1 MILSTAYPSPSPLES
16 HSQRSALLSHSDG
29 SFCLSLWLRR
39 SITTSSIHEMFFE
52 SLPVELIAEI
62 LGELD
67 LESLIMMSQLS
78 KRFYLVASDPSL
90 NPWRRPIKRN
100 LSNSSYEK
108 ELKHLSVRTT
118 VPRHNWVEILASASP
133 SFILYEATLPHLQ
146 ASEWEDCFK
155 RRFLPSWVKW
165 KKESS
170 WKEAYLK
177 YVLIYLPP
185 QAGINFQS
193 TLRMLHRIWHRSTS
207 SCTAD
212 ESWTKFSGSLVPI
225 AAFDGL
231 LDILYSIAVV
241 PPMNWKH
248 LHETSIPWLYSMRS
262 SQS

>member
-1 MILSTAYPSPSPLES
+1 
-16 HSQRSALLSHSDG
+16 
-29 SFCLSLWLRR
+29 
-39 SITTSSIHEMFFE
+39 
-52 SLPVELIAEI
+52 
-62 LGELD
+62 
-67 LESLIMMSQLS
+67 MSQLS

-155 RRFLPSWVKW
+155 RRFLPSWAKW

-177 YVLIYLPP
+177 FVLNYLPSSDTTRHKP
-185 QAGINFQS
+185 PILPLECYIVYGIVVRAHAQLMNRGPS
-193 TLRMLHRIWHRSTS
+193 SVVSKHRSQHL
-207 SCTAD
+207 TA
-212 ESWTKFSGSLVPI
+212 F
-225 AAFDGL
+225 
-231 LDILYSIAVV
+231 
-241 PPMNWKH
+241 
-248 LHETSIPWLYSMRS
+248 
-262 SQS
+262 

>member
-1 MILSTAYPSPSPLES
+1 MLFACCCQIEFDAKYRFPSLT
-16 HSQRSALLSHSDG
+16 QRSALLLYGDG
-29 SFCLSLWLRR
+29 FVCLSLWLRL
-39 SITTSSIHEMFFE
+39 SITAPPLHEMFFE

-146 ASEWEDCFK
+146 ASEWEECFK
-155 RRFLPSWVKW
+155 RRFLPSWAKW

-177 YVLIYLPP
+177 FVLLCLASSDTTRHKPPIYP
-185 QAGINFQS
+185 
-193 TLRMLHRIWHRSTS
+193 
-207 SCTAD
+207 
-212 ESWTKFSGSLVPI
+212 
-225 AAFDGL
+225 
-231 LDILYSIAVV
+231 
-241 PPMNWKH
+241 
-248 LHETSIPWLYSMRS
+248 
-262 SQS
+262 